1 MNNREKETLLEL
13 IKQMD
18 KLNITY
24 LVIKDR
30 LIINHHTYTIDYNVS
45 DGVWHLNNNKKQK
58 TMKVNRDFWSFWN
71 LALQLIR
78 NNYLALDIFFE

>member
-18 KLNITY
+18 KMNISYSIT
-24 LVIKDR
+24 KDR
-30 LIINHHTYTIDYNVS
+30 LIINHHIYSIEYII

-58 TMKVNRDFWSFWN
+58 TMKGNRDFWSFWN